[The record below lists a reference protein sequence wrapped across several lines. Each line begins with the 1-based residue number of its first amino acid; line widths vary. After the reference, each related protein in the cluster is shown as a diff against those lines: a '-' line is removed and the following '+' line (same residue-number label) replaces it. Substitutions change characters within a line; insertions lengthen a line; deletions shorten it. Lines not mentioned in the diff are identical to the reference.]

1 QTNRAERWVAL
12 NTPIEES
19 EWDTHPIEDWE
30 KLGTP
35 LDNPFAKPETTDTDE
50 SDSRFENSIELESQQ
65 QLWRWMIIAVAAML
79 AIESLIAKR
88 LQTRKDGI
96 AA

>member
-1 QTNRAERWVAL
+1 ML
-12 NTPIEES
+12 P
-19 EWDTHPIEDWE
+19 
-30 KLGTP
+30 
-35 LDNPFAKPETTDTDE
+35 AKPETTDTDE

>member
-1 QTNRAERWVAL
+1 M
-12 NTPIEES
+12 
-19 EWDTHPIEDWE
+19 
-30 KLGTP
+30 
-35 LDNPFAKPETTDTDE
+35 DTDD
-50 SDSRFENSIELESQQ
+50 SDRRFENAVELESQQ

-88 LQTRKDGI
+88 LQTRKDGT